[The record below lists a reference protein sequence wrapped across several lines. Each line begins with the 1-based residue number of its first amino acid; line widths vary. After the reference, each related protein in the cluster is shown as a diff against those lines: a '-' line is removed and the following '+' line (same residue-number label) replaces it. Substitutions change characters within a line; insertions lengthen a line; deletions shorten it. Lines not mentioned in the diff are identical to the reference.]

1 MRIPTN
7 RRPPW
12 VSFSRQIPL
21 LYSQILLAMVIPGIL
36 VFHYAWGDSR
46 SHDLFISVGLSPIMK
61 NPTCGNSWAVQI
73 DVRENW
79 YLNSIKTPQRELA
92 GTLNQQLGDK
102 TNCAVYLDVDP
113 SLPYAV
119 AIEAIATIQRT
130 RAKVVVLLTPTSPPY
145 TILRLPAI
153 KRPLA
158 HA

>member
-1 MRIPTN
+1 MRIPTS

-36 VFHYAWGDSR
+36 VFHYAWGDNR
-46 SHDLFISVGLSPIMK
+46 SHGLFIAVGLSPIMK
-61 NPTCGNSWAVQI
+61 NRTCGNSWAVRI
-73 DVRENW
+73 DARENW

-113 SLPYAV
+113 SLPYEV
-119 AIEAIATIQRT
+119 AIEAIATIQQT
-130 RAKVVVLLTPTSPPY
+130 RAKVVVLLTPKTTKLSALLG
-145 TILRLPAI
+145 IVR
-153 KRPLA
+153 RSE
-158 HA
+158 H